1 MPMPSHATQLIRLT
15 PRFRQL
21 QVLHSARLTPNMQR
35 IVVGGDALEGFDSR
49 SPDDHVKLFFPN
61 AEGAFVLPELTEHGP
76 RYPEGQSPSPA
87 RDYTPRFHD
96 AEAGELVLDI
106 VLHGDGHAAIWASNA
121 HPGDALVVAGPRS
134 SQVIADDFDTYV
146 LIGDET
152 ALPAIARRL
161 EELPAHAVAEVFIEI
176 PEEGDRQLLESD
188 AQVTVSWFERNGFDA
203 ASSTLLEDALVDFE
217 QPDGDTFYWIAAE
230 SRRARMMR
238 QFVEGHLQVPK
249 EWVRATGYWKADPN
263 DAE

>member
-1 MPMPSHATQLIRLT
+1 MSLHETRLIRLT

-21 QVLHSARLTPNMQR
+21 QVLHSERLTPNMQR

-61 AEGAFVLPELTEHGP
+61 TEGAFVLPELTEQGP
-76 RYPEGQSPSPA
+76 RYPEGQQPSPA
-87 RDYTPRFHD
+87 RDYTPRHYD
-96 AEAGELVLDI
+96 AAANTLVLDF
-106 VLHGDGHAAIWASNA
+106 VLHGDGPATSWAANA
-121 HPGDALVVAGPRS
+121 EIGDELVVAGPRGS
-134 SQVIADDFDTYV
+134 HVVADDFDAYV

-161 EELPAHAVAEVFIEI
+161 AELPENATAEVFIEI
-176 PEEGDRQLLESD
+176 PEEGDRQPLESP

-217 QPDGDTFYWIAAE
+217 QPDGDTHYWIATE

-238 QFVEGHLQVPK
+238 KFIEGHLQVPK
-249 EWVRATGYWKADPN
+249 EWIRSTGYWKAHPD
-263 DAE
+263 EVE